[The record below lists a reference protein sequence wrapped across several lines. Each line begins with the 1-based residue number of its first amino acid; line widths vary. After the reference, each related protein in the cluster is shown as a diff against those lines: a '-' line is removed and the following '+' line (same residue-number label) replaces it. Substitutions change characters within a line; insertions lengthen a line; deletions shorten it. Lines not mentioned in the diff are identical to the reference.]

1 MGGFRRFIAGL
12 VIFFQI
18 IYILLSTVGAGFWGY
33 SIAHL
38 FNSNPLL
45 RAGQKPTIGLQIL
58 EIVGALVDGFFGFA
72 ASATMAA
79 LLFLFVAIE
88 TNTRDTAHILDVI
101 KGDEAR

>member
-1 MGGFRRFIAGL
+1 MSGFRSFIVGL
-12 VIFFQI
+12 VLFFQI
-18 IYILLSTVGAGFWGY
+18 IYILLSTAGAGFWGY

-45 RAGQKPTIGLQIL
+45 RAGQKPTVGLQVS
-58 EIVGALVDGFFGFA
+58 EIAGALLGGFFGFA

-88 TNTRDTAHILDVI
+88 KNTRNTAYLLNVI